1 MVTIVDDA
9 FLAGKRFVQ
18 NFSQSMSELKQDM
31 QQHLE
36 NSSIREVDL
45 KLSAIKDI
53 DNEVNKQVNKVI
65 KHLCDQPVK
74 INSPLTLELINKITS
89 DAKFELNSQEICEL
103 NKMNSSETTPPSFD
117 QNAEENEKYRYSIH
131 STELNTFE
139 SDCCSEPNA
148 VNPKNS
154 NLGVLDQNNETDSS
168 INEGMKRYMSAML
181 WKNPD
186 ENNFD
191 VKKLSR
197 RQREAM
203 QFMRGVMDECTHL
216 SNFSI
221 PFDTSLI
228 IGIYFAIEFI
238 TMTFV

>member
-31 QQHLE
+31 QQHLDG
-36 NSSIREVDL
+36 SATKEVDL
-45 KLSAIKDI
+45 KLSAIKI
-53 DNEVNKQVNKVI
+53 DNDVNKPMNKVI
-65 KHLCDQPVK
+65 RHLSDQPVK
-74 INSPLTLELINKITS
+74 INNPMSLELINKITS

-103 NKMNSSETTPPSFD
+103 NKMNSSETPSSFD
-117 QNAEENEKYRYSIH
+117 QNAEENERYRYSID
-131 STELNTFE
+131 SSEFKKIE

-148 VNPKNS
+148 VNIIKNG
-154 NLGVLDQNNETDSS
+154 NVGVLERNIEKITDSS
-168 INEGMKRYMSAML
+168 VNEGMKKYMSAML
-181 WKNPD
+181 WKNSD
-186 ENNFD
+186 EENFD
-191 VKKLSR
+191 VKKLNW

-221 PFDTSLI
+221 PYDTSLI
-228 IGIYFAIEFI
+228 IGTYLF
-238 TMTFV
+238 

>member
-1 MVTIVDDA
+1 MGGHMASLAATNWPKPIVLVPCLSWSTASAVFTRGVLSQSINWELLETQYLSDGVYKEKLSKMVTIVDDA

-117 QNAEENEKYRYSIH
+117 QNAEENEKYRYEKI
-131 STELNTFE
+131 
-139 SDCCSEPNA
+139 
-148 VNPKNS
+148 
-154 NLGVLDQNNETDSS
+154 
-168 INEGMKRYMSAML
+168 Y
-181 WKNPD
+181 
-186 ENNFD
+186 
-191 VKKLSR
+191 
-197 RQREAM
+197 
-203 QFMRGVMDECTHL
+203 ECHAL
-216 SNFSI
+216 EKS
-221 PFDTSLI
+221 
-228 IGIYFAIEFI
+228 
-238 TMTFV
+238 